1 MYFYKKTKEMGAA
14 KRLTNLQLE
23 LLEVFK
29 YELSEE
35 QIKEIRSL
43 LANYFA
49 EKVTN
54 DIDKLFEEK
63 GWGEEKIEEWSKE
76 HMRTKYN

>member
-1 MYFYKKTKEMGAA
+1 META
-14 KRLTNLQLE
+14 KRLTNLQIE

-43 LANYFA
+43 LVNYFA

-54 DIDKLFEEK
+54 DIDKLFEEND
-63 GWGEEKIEEWSKE
+63 WGEEKIEEWSRE
-76 HMRTKYN
+76 HMRTKYS

>member
-1 MYFYKKTKEMGAA
+1 MEAA
-14 KRLTNLQLE
+14 KRLTNLQIE

-43 LANYFA
+43 LVNYFA

-54 DIDKLFEEK
+54 DIDKLSKKMIGEK
-63 GWGEEKIEEWSKE
+63 RRLKSGLGSI
-76 HMRTKYN
+76 